1 MTIACQLP
9 GTALH
14 RYVLMLL
21 AASTVIMSAP
31 NAASIDELPDIGSP
45 SDAILSRKIESHIGR
60 QVYYSLLQTGKVVTD
75 PEIQEYIQSVGME
88 LVAHAGIDGQ
98 RFRFFVMNDSAI
110 NAFALPGGYIGVHTG
125 LLLATKNESEL
136 AGVLAHEISH
146 VTQRH
151 ISRSVFANKASS
163 TLSMAA
169 LLGAILVGVAT
180 GADPGMISGAVGASQ
195 GMAIEAQIGFTR
207 SNEYEADR
215 VGVGVLADAGFNP
228 MAMPDFFETMGRSSA
243 SLNGNRAPE
252 FLLTHPISSDRMA
265 ESRAR
270 ARQYPLVD
278 VSDSSGYEIA
288 RARIRLMT
296 SSRPEVALKQ
306 FKLLQESPAKAGSL
320 EVEYG
325 VAIANAQMGNYK
337 TAETQLSTLLASNEE
352 ITPLHSAV
360 GVTQAKMGDTDTAFK
375 TFEDAM
381 ILFPR
386 NVPLTVRY
394 CEALI
399 NAGQAE
405 KAHQILL
412 DLLNQVPPTLEQ
424 VRLIAIAANSA
435 GDKAEA
441 SYYMAE
447 YHAMKGNLQLAIEQ
461 LVLALNTP
469 GLDSVD
475 RARFSARLSEFQ
487 SYLPDRG
494 KREDDKNGD

>member
-1 MTIACQLP
+1 MTSTCHLL
-9 GTALH
+9 GTTLL
-14 RYVLMLL
+14 RCGLMTLV
-21 AASTVIMSAP
+21 ASAVFMTAP
-31 NAASIDELPDIGSP
+31 NAASIDDLPDIGSP
-45 SDAILSRKIESHIGR
+45 SDAILSRRIESQIGR
-60 QVYYSLLQTGKVVTD
+60 QVYYSLLQTGKVNTD

-125 LLLATKNESEL
+125 LILATDNESEL
-136 AGVLAHEISH
+136 AGVIAHEISH

-151 ISRSVFANKASS
+151 ISRAVFANQASS

-169 LLGAILVGVAT
+169 LLGALIVGVAT
-180 GADPGMISGAVGASQ
+180 GADPGMISGAVGAAQ
-195 GMAIEAQIGFTR
+195 GMAMEEQIGFTR

-215 VGVGVLADAGFNP
+215 VGIGVLADAGFNP

-243 SLNGNRAPE
+243 SLSGNRTPE
-252 FLLTHPISSDRMA
+252 FLRTHPISSDRMA

-278 VSDSSGYEIA
+278 LSDSGGYEIA
-288 RARIRLMT
+288 RARIRLLT
-296 SSRPEVALKQ
+296 SSRPEVALEQ
-306 FKLLQESPAKAGSL
+306 FKLLQESPDKAGRL
-320 EVEYG
+320 EIEYG

-337 TAETQLSTLLASNEE
+337 TAEDELTTLLASNEE

-360 GVTQAKMGDTDTAFK
+360 GVVQAKRGNTDEAFK

-381 ILFPR
+381 RLFPR
-386 NVPLTVRY
+386 NVPLTVHY
-394 CEALI
+394 CEALV

-405 KAHQILL
+405 KAHEILL
-412 DLLNQVPPTLEQ
+412 DLLNQVPPTPDQ
-424 VRLIAIAANSA
+424 VRLIAIAANAA

-447 YHAMKGNLQLAIEQ
+447 YHAMNGSLQLAIEQ
-461 LVLALNTP
+461 LILALNTP

-475 RARFSARLSEFQ
+475 QARFSARLSEFQ
-487 SYLPDRG
+487 SYLPDRD
-494 KREDDKNGD
+494 KREKNKNGE